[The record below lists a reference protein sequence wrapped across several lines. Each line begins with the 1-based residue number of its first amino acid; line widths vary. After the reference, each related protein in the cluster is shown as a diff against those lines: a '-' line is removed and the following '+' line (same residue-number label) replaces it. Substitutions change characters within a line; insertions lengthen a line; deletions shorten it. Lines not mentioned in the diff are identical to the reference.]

1 MSLKATIT
9 RKFKIRQLKTL
20 GSDVIIH
27 SKELQEDGTYLI
39 TYTRYVMGNY
49 NFIVN
54 KLVKQK
60 YSDSEEF
67 AILRKAIK
75 NPNNDE
81 YLIYNAY
88 VEDCKS
94 KAKEFIKQRQKEL
107 GR

>member
-1 MSLKATIT
+1 MELKRTIT

-27 SKELQEDGTYLI
+27 SKELQSDGTYLI

-60 YSDSEEF
+60 YTDSEEF